1 MNNSLMPLKD
11 KNIFEKIRDFFQRI
25 FNKQPEFAV
34 ENNYNI
40 SNNNIEAERSEI
52 QKSNF
57 IDNIK
62 IEQTRED
69 KLKDL
74 QRQIREKRITERDL
88 SAQDKKDLRD
98 MYKSQI
104 EQLKKS
110 IKEKQSI
117 IVKEKYELKRKSHA
131 TGSVA

>member
-1 MNNSLMPLKD
+1 MPLKD

-62 IEQTRED
+62 IEQTQED

-88 SAQDKKDLRD
+88 SVQDKKDLRD

-117 IVKEKYELKRKSHA
+117 IVKEKYEHKRKSHA
-131 TGSVA
+131 TT

>member
-1 MNNSLMPLKD
+1 MPLKD

-40 SNNNIEAERSEI
+40 SNNNIETEISEI

-57 IDNIK
+57 ISNIK
-62 IEQTRED
+62 IEKTRED

-88 SAQDKKDLRD
+88 SVQDKKDLRD

-117 IVKEKYELKRKSHA
+117 IVKEKYEQKRKAHA
-131 TGSVA
+131 TI

>member
-62 IEQTRED
+62 IEQTQED

-88 SAQDKKDLRD
+88 SVQDKKDLRD

-117 IVKEKYELKRKSHA
+117 IVKEKYEHKRKSHA
-131 TGSVA
+131 TT